1 MICALLMV
9 CLSWTAVAWSAEE
22 GEAIERTVK
31 EAAMAAAT
39 FSETRD
45 KQAVLKLYTKD
56 YVGIQ
61 DGETETRD
69 SIEKWLSDYESEL
82 NKGSTLRFI
91 SAVSNL
97 HVRMPGPTAWAT
109 YDYVFQAIR
118 KGELEAQDSGQCT
131 TLLRKEGSTW
141 LIQHEHCS
149 KTSNWVGEVKV
160 SEKASGALPFSLL
173 EQVIRNQR
181 GEFGRLH
188 HPFAGQEQLAIGKE
202 VRRGVGLEG
211 VALLNLAAA
220 AWDMHLG
227 LADFHVGKLGGG
239 LFQDRVVGLAGLTGR

>member
-1 MICALLMV
+1 MNRQLAATVLMV
-9 CLSWTAVAWSAEE
+9 CFSWTAEAWSAEE

-31 EAAMAAAT
+31 EAAMAAST

-82 NKGSTLRFI
+82 DKGSTLRFI

-131 TLLRKEGSTW
+131 TLLRKEGSAW

-149 KTSNWVGEVKV
+149 KTR
-160 SEKASGALPFSLL
+160 L
-173 EQVIRNQR
+173 NQATR
-181 GEFGRLH
+181 
-188 HPFAGQEQLAIGKE
+188 
-202 VRRGVGLEG
+202 
-211 VALLNLAAA
+211 
-220 AWDMHLG
+220 
-227 LADFHVGKLGGG
+227 
-239 LFQDRVVGLAGLTGR
+239 